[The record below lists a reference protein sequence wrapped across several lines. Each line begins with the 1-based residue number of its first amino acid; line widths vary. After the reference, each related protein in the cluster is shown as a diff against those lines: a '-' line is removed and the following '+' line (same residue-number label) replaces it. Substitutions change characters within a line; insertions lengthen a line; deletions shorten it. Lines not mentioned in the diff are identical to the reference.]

1 MPRRSLFNINPLRST
16 RNKRKTLGP
25 GPRVPWY
32 ALVSLGFQR
41 PLPFPKSIPISS
53 SGENGNGESSKGTIR
68 CSATAVLHGLT
79 IMFQLPFNRPSEC
92 LGRKT
97 KQISTVHYMYYI
109 YIYVC
114 VHWAPSSKTV
124 IQAIRHPQ
132 TLPYTCK
139 ETSASSSPV
148 CHPSILVC
156 SPRHFLRGHADGVL
170 LLLLSL
176 PAHERHLLER
186 SLNFTGAVK
195 RSSICNLLG
204 GYDVNLQNIYMGY
217 L

>member
-1 MPRRSLFNINPLRST
+1 MESHRRERFVAVRLRSYMVL
-16 RNKRKTLGP
+16 RSCSSYLLID
-25 GPRVPWY
+25 
-32 ALVSLGFQR
+32 LVSAWEEKQNKF
-41 PLPFPKSIPISS
+41 PLS
-53 SGENGNGESSKGTIR
+53 TI
-68 CSATAVLHGLT
+68 C
-79 IMFQLPFNRPSEC
+79 I
-92 LGRKT
+92 
-97 KQISTVHYMYYI
+97 I